1 LAVRA
6 SHLFATSAVTAEAL
20 LALAT
25 TAIQAKTASALLDFR
40 LAGMVS
46 PFLAGRQP
54 AQVVRLT
61 VIRALEKSY
70 RPCNQNI
77 ESDFA
82 AEFHHKPCFLP
93 NAPGVT
99 RSVPRSCARK
109 CKWQQYRASIPRN
122 RTAREAC
129 GGLSRF

>member
-20 LALAT
+20 LALAP
-25 TAIQAKTASALLDFR
+25 TAMQANTASALDFR

-54 AQVVRLT
+54 ARVARVT
-61 VIRALEKSY
+61 VIFAPEKSS
-70 RPCNQNI
+70 RPCHQNT

-82 AEFHHKPCFLP
+82 VEFHNKPCFLR
-93 NAPGVT
+93 NAPGMT
-99 RSVPRSCARK
+99 
-109 CKWQQYRASIPRN
+109 
-122 RTAREAC
+122 
-129 GGLSRF
+129 